1 MCKMTLRVPSFTL
14 LARIHF
20 WVTLDYL
27 ARCHLS
33 HLTRFRHKRRHE
45 RGVGVSDSLLLRLM
59 LLWPGLEELVLVD
72 KAEEGVGQGRAE
84 EELVLVDKAAEGVGQ
99 GGVEEVSA
107 VQCGGVWL
115 NEIHQFGFE
124 LTSLTL
130 SLPSL
135 SASKI
140 SSEMA
145 LMLVASACTSFTH
158 LDLSNFICMS
168 DPPLHEFVLR
178 CPSLAHL
185 SLAGAPISD
194 ACLDVI
200 ASHFLL
206 PHIFASFSLSPVF
219 SSHPQRCPSL
229 AHLSLAGAP
238 ITNASLDL
246 IPYLCPCCPPVYSVI
261 SPTPISSAAPRS
273 PISR

>member
-1 MCKMTLRVPSFTL
+1 MCKMTLCVPSFAL

-27 ARCHLS
+27 ARCNLS

-72 KAEEGVGQGRAE
+72 KA
-84 EELVLVDKAAEGVGQ
+84 AEGVGQ
-99 GGVEEVSA
+99 GGVEEALSDTGLLMLA
-107 VQCGGVWL
+107 AWASS
-115 NEIHQFGFE
+115 
-124 LTSLTL
+124 LTTLTL
-130 SLPSL
+130 SLSSL
-135 SASKI
+135 SASKRC
-140 SSEMA
+140 SEVA
-145 LMLVASACTSFTH
+145 LMQVRVVESGVVRYVRSSKTCACTSLTH

-168 DPPLHEFVLR
+168 DPPLHEFV
-178 CPSLAHL
+178 S
-185 SLAGAPISD
+185 
-194 ACLDVI
+194 
-200 ASHFLL
+200 
-206 PHIFASFSLSPVF
+206 
-219 SSHPQRCPSL
+219 RCPSL

-238 ITNASLDL
+238 ITDASLDL

-261 SPTPISSAAPRS
+261 SPTPTGSAAPRS